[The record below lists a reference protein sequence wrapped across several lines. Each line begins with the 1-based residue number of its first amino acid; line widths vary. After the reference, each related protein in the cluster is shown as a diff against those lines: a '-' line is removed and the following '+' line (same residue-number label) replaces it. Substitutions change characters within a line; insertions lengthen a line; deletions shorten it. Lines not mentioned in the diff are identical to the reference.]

1 MSKNRSVRIA
11 LAQVYGSG
19 CMFKKSGAEK
29 YIEKLG
35 HIKTYKQFKEER
47 KYTSKKT
54 KALENL
60 MTLHHLLHKSEGG
73 KASIE
78 NGAIISALAHQY
90 MHSLPRNQEEVIN
103 DFIREYK
110 RRIDKR
116 ELEVEFTD
124 DLEAPVEI
132 SYAEISII
140 NNKLTAKRLEKE
152 RTDREERRELQ
163 RLKKEWED
171 R

>member
-1 MSKNRSVRIA
+1 MN
-11 LAQVYGSG
+11 
-19 CMFKKSGAEK
+19 
-29 YIEKLG
+29 
-35 HIKTYKQFKEER
+35 
-47 KYTSKKT
+47 
-54 KALENL
+54 
-60 MTLHHLLHKSEGG
+60 
-73 KASIE
+73 
-78 NGAIISALAHQY
+78 ALAHQY

-103 DFIREYK
+103 DFLREYK
-110 RRIDKR
+110 RRLDNR

-132 SYAEISII
+132 SYAEISIV

>member
-1 MSKNRSVRIA
+1 
-11 LAQVYGSG
+11 
-19 CMFKKSGAEK
+19 
-29 YIEKLG
+29 
-35 HIKTYKQFKEER
+35 
-47 KYTSKKT
+47 
-54 KALENL
+54 
-60 MTLHHLLHKSEGG
+60 
-73 KASIE
+73 
-78 NGAIISALAHQY
+78 

-103 DFIREYK
+103 DFLREYK
-110 RRIDKR
+110 RKLDNR

-140 NNKLTAKRLEKE
+140 NNKLTAKRLEKD
-152 RTDREERRELQ
+152 RVDREERRELQ

>member
-1 MSKNRSVRIA
+1 
-11 LAQVYGSG
+11 
-19 CMFKKSGAEK
+19 
-29 YIEKLG
+29 
-35 HIKTYKQFKEER
+35 
-47 KYTSKKT
+47 
-54 KALENL
+54 
-60 MTLHHLLHKSEGG
+60 
-73 KASIE
+73 
-78 NGAIISALAHQY
+78 

-110 RRIDKR
+110 KKIENR

-140 NNKLTAKRLEKE
+140 NNKVQVKRLLKDKA
-152 RTDREERRELQ
+152 DREEKRELQ
-163 RLKKEWED
+163 KIKKEWED